1 MVQCGVSGGQVG
13 VVTPY
18 RYQQRKIKEALS
30 ELPQTVTS
38 TCKSTE
44 RLLIS
49 MESII
54 QCRMQDNIIINFDGG
69 RKILC

>member
-49 MESII
+49 MSSII
-54 QCRMQDNIIINFDGG
+54 QCRMVHCLL
-69 RKILC
+69 LCISLVSMIS

>member
-30 ELPQTVTS
+30 GLPQTS
-38 TCKSTE
+38 TCKSTD
-44 RLLIS
+44 I
-49 MESII
+49 
-54 QCRMQDNIIINFDGG
+54 DGEYH
-69 RKILC
+69 